1 MSQNNDYTVEVW
13 KKDARYKAGERLV
26 RKDDFH
32 DWDIDELRVHV
43 DSHWGKWYTARIYNT
58 YVTRKHLLTG
68 EPFQERYDTP
78 HYCSPSSETFW
89 SS

>member
-1 MSQNNDYTVEVW
+1 MNNDYTVEVW
-13 KKDARYKAGERLV
+13 KKDNRCKTGERLV

-43 DSHWGKWYTARIYNT
+43 DNFYKYPYIPRIYNT
-58 YVTRKHLLTG
+58 WVTKKNLLSGHEFT
-68 EPFQERYDTP
+68 ERYDTP
-78 HYCSPSSETFW
+78 YYCSPSSETFW